1 LIFANT
7 AGIYG
12 DIIKFIIFEL
22 GMPAGKSKHK
32 RTGIPIH
39 KLQERTAQGI
49 QLRHFLKYEMEE
61 MRHMGAHRDDYYVF
75 ILQEYGS
82 TDLMIDF
89 KKISVN
95 GNAALFI
102 LPGQVHHIVSCKQ
115 TSGWFMAIDSALV
128 EKRYR
133 KIFQEQ
139 VRHQQSLQL
148 NQLKTDQ
155 IKKCI
160 ELLTGMFDES
170 GQMVVPEPV
179 IHSLASAYMGMFAN
193 LYSCESMKV
202 NSRNLRPEV
211 ITREFRKLVGE
222 QFKIYKNPGYY
233 ASSLSLSLSY
243 LNEVVKAVT
252 GSNLSY
258 WIHQE
263 IVLEAKRLLYY
274 SDLSVKQI
282 AFSLG
287 YDDHAYFSRLFTKVS
302 GVSAVKFRKEYR
314 K

>member
-1 LIFANT
+1 M
-7 AGIYG
+7 AGIYC
-12 DIIKFIIFEL
+12 DIIKFIIFGL
-22 GMPAGKSKHK
+22 SMPTGKSKHK

-39 KLQERTAQGI
+39 KLQERTARGI
-49 QLRHFLKYEMEE
+49 QLRHFLKFEMEE
-61 MRHMGAHRDDYYVF
+61 MRHMDAHRDDYYVF

-82 TDLMIDF
+82 TDLIVDF
-89 KKISVN
+89 KKINVGGS
-95 GNAALFI
+95 AALFI
-102 LPGQVHHIVSCKQ
+102 LPGQVHHIAACTQ

-139 VRHQQSLQL
+139 VHYHQSLQL

-160 ELLTGMFDES
+160 ELLTGMFDCS
-170 GQMVVPEPV
+170 GQMTVPEPV
-179 IHSLASAYMGMFAN
+179 IHSLTSAYIGMFAN
-193 LYSCESMKV
+193 LYSCESAEE
-202 NSRNLRPEV
+202 NNRNLRPEV

-222 QFKIYKNPGYY
+222 QFKVHKNPGYY

-263 IVLEAKRLLYY
+263 VVLEAKRLLYY

-302 GVSAVKFRKEYR
+302 GISAVKFRNEYR